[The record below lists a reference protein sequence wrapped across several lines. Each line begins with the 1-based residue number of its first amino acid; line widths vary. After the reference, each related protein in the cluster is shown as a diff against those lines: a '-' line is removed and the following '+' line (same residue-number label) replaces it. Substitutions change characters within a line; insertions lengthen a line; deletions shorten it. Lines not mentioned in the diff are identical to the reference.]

1 MTRRGSLVFFDH
13 TKYEYK
19 TKENAKKY
27 MSSMKCVDCKRTE
40 CECKDKCFDS
50 LVERKFLVPIFEAED
65 EKSHGVLLFK
75 WFLPMVRVQEH
86 DEIRLI
92 HVSTNKTES
101 VSEEDYVDDVLVPI
115 LNFHGVKR
123 IKLLIEQ
130 GMESEISEK
139 ICEAATECDLIVMAA
154 SQQQGRSNKH
164 IGRVSSAEVKNA
176 TVPMFMWRATEVV
189 PMREE
194 EQGERSF
201 REVK

>member
-1 MTRRGSLVFFDH
+1 MTRKGSLVFFDH

-27 MSSMKCVDCKRTE
+27 MSSMKCVDCKRTSARMQRQVLRFTGRE
-40 CECKDKCFDS
+40 E
-50 LVERKFLVPIFEAED
+50 VLVPISEAED

-101 VSEEDYVDDVLVPI
+101 VSEEHYVDDVLVPI

-164 IGRVSSAEVKNA
+164 IGQVSSAVVKNA
-176 TVPMFMWRATEVV
+176 TVPLFMWRDTEVV
-189 PMREE
+189 PLREE

-201 REVK
+201 IEVK

>member
-1 MTRRGSLVFFDH
+1 M
-13 TKYEYK
+13 
-19 TKENAKKY
+19 
-27 MSSMKCVDCKRTE
+27 
-40 CECKDKCFDS
+40 
-50 LVERKFLVPIFEAED
+50 
-65 EKSHGVLLFK
+65 
-75 WFLPMVRVQEH
+75 
-86 DEIRLI
+86 
-92 HVSTNKTES
+92 
-101 VSEEDYVDDVLVPI
+101 DDVLVPI

-164 IGRVSSAEVKNA
+164 IGQVSSAVVKNA
-176 TVPMFMWRATEVV
+176 TVPLFMWRDTEVV
-189 PMREE
+189 PLREE